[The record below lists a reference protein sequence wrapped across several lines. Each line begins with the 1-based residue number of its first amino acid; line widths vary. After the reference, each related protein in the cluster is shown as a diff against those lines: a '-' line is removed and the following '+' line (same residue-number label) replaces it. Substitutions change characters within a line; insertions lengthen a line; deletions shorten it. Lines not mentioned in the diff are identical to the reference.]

1 MEENILGVP
10 PAADANDTPPSPSV
24 SRRKFLGLAAT
35 TVATAVMAACAPS
48 APATAPAAKD
58 AGAAKTGEQAKAPN
72 VSTGGGELLFL
83 TWNNFVPEMDK
94 KLDELCAKW
103 GTDNKVKVTV
113 EHIGINDIPTRRA
126 AAITAKAGPD
136 IIFDVQNWPLLFADS
151 LVDVSDIVKNLNTKL
166 NGFHETFKAYVAS
179 GETWKGVP
187 NAWGISAFIYRTDYA
202 KQANVSVP
210 KTWDEFMTFAA
221 ALKKA
226 GKPVGQTL
234 GHSFG
239 DPPSFWYPWLW
250 AHGGK
255 EVAEDGKTVAIN
267 SPETLMA
274 VEKAVELFKNGL
286 AEGVL
291 AWDDN
296 SNNRAFLAEE
306 IGCTLN
312 GNSIYFRLSADAP
325 KNEAFKKILDNVDHF
340 VTPSGPKGRY
350 NWLSPYSLG
359 IPTYSK
365 NVQAAKDLIVWLM
378 QPEQYTQF
386 LATGKGYLAGP
397 AKAFD
402 DDPVWKSDA
411 KLKPFQ
417 EAVTGGFARWP
428 GFPGPLTAN
437 SFRVYNNYTIIDLF
451 AKACAGEYK
460 PKAAI
465 EWAEGQLK
473 GIYK

>member
-1 MEENILGVP
+1 MEDHVQGIQPPPASDRATSTGLTRRRFLGV
-10 PAADANDTPPSPSV
+10 AATSA
-24 SRRKFLGLAAT
+24 LAAL
-35 TVATAVMAACAPS
+35 AAACAPATPTQ
-48 APATAPAAKD
+48 APAQKDTAAQKPAE
-58 AGAAKTGEQAKAPN
+58 AKTGDQAKAPA

-94 KLDELCAKW
+94 KLDELGAKW

-136 IIFDVQNWPLLFADS
+136 IFFDVQNWPLLFADS
-151 LVDVSDIVKNLNTKL
+151 LVDVSDIVKSLGTTL
-166 NGFHETFKAYVAS
+166 NGFHDTFKAYVAS

-202 KQANVSVP
+202 KSANAAVP

-221 ALKKA
+221 ALKKF
-226 GKPVGQTL
+226 GKPVGQSL

-274 VEKAVELFKNGL
+274 VEKAVELAKNGL
-286 AEGVL
+286 ADGVL

-312 GNSIYFRLSADAP
+312 GNSIYFRIKADAP
-325 KNEAFKKILDNVDHF
+325 KNDTLKAMLGNVEHF
-340 VTPSGPKGRY
+340 VP
-350 NWLSPYSLG
+350 
-359 IPTYSK
+359 PT
-365 NVQAAKDLIVWLM
+365 Q
-378 QPEQYTQF
+378 
-386 LATGKGYLAGP
+386 
-397 AKAFD
+397 
-402 DDPVWKSDA
+402 
-411 KLKPFQ
+411 
-417 EAVTGGFARWP
+417 
-428 GFPGPLTAN
+428 GPL
-437 SFRVYNNYTIIDLF
+437 
-451 AKACAGEYK
+451 
-460 PKAAI
+460 
-465 EWAEGQLK
+465 QLAQPV
-473 GIYK
+473 